1 MIRPQIV
8 IFTGSKKTGRMKIEK
23 NTMVSLIYELRE
35 SGKEGRIIEAL
46 EENRPLQFI
55 YGSGRLLPSFESNIS
70 GLSQGESFSFILS
83 AEDAYGEKEES
94 MIIDVP
100 VSVFT
105 KDGKV
110 DETICQVGNE
120 VPMMDSQGNPLT
132 GVINEITDTH
142 VKMDF
147 NHPMAGV
154 DLCFSGRITE
164 VREASLEE
172 LDALKHNH
180 SCSSCG
186 SHSSNGCQGS
196 CSGDDENL

>member
-1 MIRPQIV
+1 
-8 IFTGSKKTGRMKIEK
+8 
-23 NTMVSLIYELRE
+23 
-35 SGKEGRIIEAL
+35 
-46 EENRPLQFI
+46 
-55 YGSGRLLPSFESNIS
+55 
-70 GLSQGESFSFILS
+70 
-83 AEDAYGEKEES
+83 

-105 KDGKV
+105 KDGV
-110 DETICQVGNE
+110 LDEAICQVGNE

-142 VKMDF
+142 IKMDF

-164 VREASLEE
+164 VREASAEE
-172 LDALKHNH
+172 LNAVNH

-196 CSGDDENL
+196 CSDEGQS